1 MKTETETESR
11 STLDETGRV
20 AVHTSGFGSGI
31 PIRLHRLYESCTS
44 ERSHVLRDWFKA
56 ASELLRLTPVEVRES
71 GSDLIVRAELP
82 GFGPDDLA
90 VSIGA
95 RRVLITARKDQDRT
109 VGSWID
115 LPAEVMPEKA
125 TGTLAAGTLTVTLRR
140 AA

>member
-1 MKTETETESR
+1 MDTRTERESR

-20 AVHTSGFGSGI
+20 AVQASDFGSAI
-31 PIRLHRLYESCTS
+31 PIRLHRLYEGCGS
-44 ERSHVLRDWFKA
+44 ERGHLLQDWFKA
-56 ASELLRLTPVEVRES
+56 ASKLLGSTPVEVRES
-71 GSDLIVRAELP
+71 GSDLIVRAELR

-90 VSIGA
+90 VSIGS
-95 RRVLITARKDQDRT
+95 RCVLITARKDQDRT

-115 LPAEVMPEKA
+115 LPEEVMPEKA